1 MAGVYLIG
9 LTGGIASGKSTVA
22 RRLVRHGAVHIDADH
37 LARVVVGPGTPGI
50 AKIAEAFGDTVLLP
64 DGSLDRAALGAVV
77 FRDPDALVSLNA
89 IVHPEVRA
97 RSNALIREA
106 EAEDPNAIVV
116 YDVPLLVEAGVDH
129 PFDLVVVT
137 QAEESTRVR
146 RMVELRG
153 MDAGDAE
160 RRIRSQASDADRQR
174 IADVVIDTGGTL
186 EQTLAQVDAL
196 WDQVR
201 VQSQQRTVR
210 GAP

>member
-22 RRLVRHGAVHIDADH
+22 RRLVRHGAVHIDADQ
-37 LARVVVGPGTPGI
+37 LARVVVGPGTPGL
-50 AKIAEAFGDTVLLP
+50 AKIADAFGDAVLLP

-77 FRDPDALVSLNA
+77 FRDPEALVRLNA

-106 EAEDPNAIVV
+106 EAADPNAIVV

-137 QAEESTRVR
+137 QADEQTRVR
-146 RMVELRG
+146 RMVELRA
-153 MDAGDAE
+153 MDAGEAE
-160 RRIRSQASDADRQR
+160 RRIRAQASDAERR
-174 IADVVIDTGGTL
+174 RVADVVIDTGGTL
-186 EQTLAQVDAL
+186 QQTLEQVDAL
-196 WDQVR
+196 WTQVPAGDPR
-201 VQSQQRTVR
+201 
-210 GAP
+210 P